1 MNEMKSDQRYML
13 YIDKVQRNI
22 EANDDNN
29 RIKSCCIIA
38 DFTGGYEKNMN
49 DKMTVFEDLFYK
61 GFNGSVYILIND
73 MISYIKSSDARAI
86 FNTIHYMKR
95 GDINHDFDI
104 TFLDSSSSTG
114 ITILTPYTKYIYYN
128 ISSDIIIE
136 EIVHDYPVSHM
147 MSAISARQKSAT
159 RAE

>member
-22 EANDDNN
+22 EVNDDNN

-38 DFTGGYEKNMN
+38 DFTGGYERNMI
-49 DKMTVFEDLFYK
+49 DKMTVFEELFYK

-73 MISYIKSSDARAI
+73 MISYIKSSEARAI

-104 TFLDSSSSTG
+104 TFLDSSRSTG
-114 ITILTPYTKYIYYN
+114 ITILNPYNKYIYYN
-128 ISSDIIIE
+128 TSSDIIID
-136 EIVHDYPVSHM
+136 EIVHDYPTSHI
-147 MSAISARQKSAT
+147 ISADAESAT